1 MGCPDDGLDWLWL
14 WDGLALVMGW
24 DDLMMG
30 WAGLV
35 MGWGALM
42 MGWAVLVLCNWPKPD

>member
-1 MGCPDDGLDWLWL
+1 MGGPDDGLGWLWL
-14 WDGLALVMGW
+14 WDGLPWLW
-24 DDLMMG
+24 DGVLWL

-35 MGWGALM
+35 MRLDARM